1 MKKIYIGVLLVC
13 FWVQKNTTA
22 RRGKGWWYWSARLGA
37 WAAGKVRMIDA
48 RSQA

>member
-1 MKKIYIGVLLVC
+1 MRKIYIGILMIC

-37 WAAGKVRMIDA
+37 WAATKAGHSNA
-48 RSQA
+48 QS